1 MFLLTCVGTR
11 ARLGPEAW
19 CGESD
24 LGWRAW
30 LGWGLVR
37 DGRLVGPGSLVARRG
52 YIDMGGWGYS
62 YATLVGGLTLR
73 SWLAGSWIGVSLVS
87 VWCWPRTVAVGRER
101 RMALR
106 LVGLEP
112 GWRLSPNGT

>member
-1 MFLLTCVGTR
+1 VERMFLLTCVGTR

-19 CGESD
+19 CGETD
-24 LGWRAW
+24 LGWEAW

-87 VWCWPRTVAVGRER
+87 VWCCRRPLAVGRGAEWR
-101 RMALR
+101 CAWW
-106 LVGLEP
+106 GLSL
-112 GWRLSPNGT
+112 GGV